1 MNKPTDEMVVLK
13 FFLEECMLVKWLLI
27 VFVNH
32 IVITAYN
39 KHHLGKIQLFLTNKG
54 SEIFK
59 LKKKKAKFYFLPL

>member
-1 MNKPTDEMVVLK
+1 MVVLK